1 MALLHLLHYY
11 TYPLHSV
18 RFHVLR
24 TVFYFKGTA
33 AFFPEGKFGAQG
45 HPDLFL
51 FGIDCQGEGAA
62 SDLAR
67 GGRHDHRYRKLRRGQ
82 RGIIFQLYV
91 HGVKYPGMA
100 YSGIKDRIV
109 ETLPGFPRER
119 IMGTDGGP
127 PAASRQ
133 E

>member
-1 MALLHLLHYY
+1 VALLHLFHHNA
-11 TYPLHSV
+11 YPFYPF
-18 RFHVLR
+18 RFNILR

-33 AFFPEGKFGAQG
+33 AFFPEGKFGTQG

-51 FGIDCQGEGAA
+51 FGIGCQGEGAA

-67 GGRHDHRYRKLRRGQ
+67 GGRHDNCYRKLHRGQ

-91 HGVKYPGMA
+91 HGVKYPGVA

-119 IMGTDGGP
+119 IVGTDCGP
-127 PAASRQ
+127 SAASRQ